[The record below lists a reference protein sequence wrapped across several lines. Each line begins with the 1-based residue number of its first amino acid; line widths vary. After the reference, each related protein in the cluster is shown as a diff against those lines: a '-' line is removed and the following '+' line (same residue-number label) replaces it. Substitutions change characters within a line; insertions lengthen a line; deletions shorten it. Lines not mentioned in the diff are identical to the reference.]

1 MATVVCRKLFCFR
14 RLVISRY
21 PSLLPQRAHNCWACV
36 LAGKC
41 EGVCSISSPELVVS
55 YQWILQS
62 LISCDQELSYFI
74 IDLKRNYFP
83 VKNLR
88 LYLSCNLSFLRCAES
103 LAAFG
108 RGRTALWLISW
119 KETLRNGLEKKFV
132 KNNYW
137 SNRIKVN
144 SCNNLKCW

>member
-83 VKNLR
+83 VQNLR
-88 LYLSCNLSFLRCAES
+88 LYLSCNLSFLRWAES
-103 LAAFG
+103 LAVFG
-108 RGRTALWLISW
+108 GGRTALWLISW
-119 KETLRNGLEKKFV
+119 KERLRNGLEKKFV
-132 KNNYW
+132 KNKYW
-137 SNRIKVN
+137 SNSIKVN

>member
-21 PSLLPQRAHNCWACV
+21 PSLVPQRAHNCWACV
-36 LAGKC
+36 LARK
-41 EGVCSISSPELVVS
+41 CSISSPELVVS

-74 IDLKRNYFP
+74 IDLKRNYFHDQ
-83 VKNLR
+83 NLR
-88 LYLSCNLSFLRCAES
+88 LYLSCNLSFLRWAES
-103 LAAFG
+103 LAVFG
-108 RGRTALWLISW
+108 GGRTAPWLISW
-119 KETLRNGLEKKFV
+119 KERLRNGLEKKFV
-132 KNNYW
+132 KNKYW
-137 SNRIKVN
+137 SNSIKVN

>member
-1 MATVVCRKLFCFR
+1 MATVVFRKLFCFR

-21 PSLLPQRAHNCWACV
+21 PSLVPQLAHNCWACV

-74 IDLKRNYFP
+74 IDLKRNYFHDQ
-83 VKNLR
+83 NLR
-88 LYLSCNLSFLRCAES
+88 LYLSCNLSFLRWAES
-103 LAAFG
+103 LAVFRG
-108 RGRTALWLISW
+108 GRTALWLIR
-119 KETLRNGLEKKFV
+119 LRNGLEKKIR
-132 KNNYW
+132 KKQLL
-137 SNRIKVN
+137 IKQDK
-144 SCNNLKCW
+144 S